1 MNFLE
6 NIKLALESIRTN
18 FLRSLLTLM
27 IIAVG
32 ITCLVGILTATDTIL
47 FSISDSFNRVGANS
61 FSIYPKRETLK
72 TNTGGEMTKR
82 AAPIVFDQAMSY
94 KEDFNKSGVV
104 TSISMYCLNNAE
116 LKFGK
121 EKTNPTI
128 RVYGVDENY
137 LDVSAYEINLGRNF
151 TENEVMS
158 GDHKVIIGSDLVDL
172 LFNEKP
178 SAAMNQLIQIGA
190 TRYKVVGVLEEKGS
204 AVNNGADRRV
214 FIPLLNAKRY
224 YGYADKRYDVMSS
237 VQQTTQLENAISSGI
252 GVMRNVR
259 KLKVS
264 EENDFVIRKSDG
276 ILERLKE
283 MTTQLRLAT
292 FAIVFITLVG
302 AAIGLMNIMLVSV
315 TERTREIGLRK
326 AIGATSTNVLTQ
338 FLMEAVVITLLGGVV
353 GVILGMGLG
362 YGIALY
368 FKTAFVIPFQWMILA
383 FVVCAV
389 TGVVSGLYPAVKAAR
404 LDPIESLRY
413 E

>member
-6 NIKLALESIRTN
+6 NILLALESIRTN

-61 FSIYPKRETLK
+61 FSIYPKRETIK

-82 AAPIVFDQAMSY
+82 ADPIVFEQAMKF
-94 KEDFNKSGVV
+94 KEEFDKGGVTTAV
-104 TSISMYCLNNAE
+104 SMYCLNNAE

-121 EKTNPTI
+121 EKTNPTV
-128 RVYGVDENY
+128 RVYGIDENY
-137 LDVSAYEINLGRNF
+137 LDVSAYDVELGRNF
-151 TENEVMS
+151 TVNEVMS
-158 GDHKVIIGSDLVDL
+158 GEHKVIIGSEIVEL

-190 TRYKVVGVLEEKGS
+190 TRYKIVGVLKEKGS

-214 FIPLLNAKRY
+214 YIPLLNAKRY
-224 YGYADKRYDVMSS
+224 YGYADKRYDVMAS
-237 VQQTTQLENAISSGI
+237 VQQTTQLENAISAGI

-259 KLKVS
+259 KLKVAQ
-264 EENDFVIRKSDG
+264 ENDFEIRKSDG

-292 FAIVFITLVG
+292 FAIVFITLIG

-338 FLMEAVVITLLGGVV
+338 FLMEAVVITILGGIV
-353 GVILGMGLG
+353 GVIFGMLLG
-362 YGIALY
+362 YVIAQY
-368 FKTAFVIPFQWMILA
+368 FDTSFVIPFQWMILA

>member
-6 NIKLALESIRTN
+6 NIKLALESIKTN

-61 FSIYPKRETLK
+61 FSIYPKRETIK

-82 AAPIVFDQAMSY
+82 ADPIIFDQAIKF
-94 KEDFNKSGVV
+94 KEEFSHGGTM
-104 TSISMYCLNNAE
+104 TSVSTFCLSSAE

-121 EKTNPTI
+121 EKTNPTV
-128 RVYGVDENY
+128 RVYGIDENY
-137 LDVSAYEINLGRNF
+137 LDVSAYDIKEGRNF
-151 TENEVMS
+151 TGNEVMS
-158 GDHKVIIGSDLVDL
+158 GDHKVIIGKDIVDL
-172 LFNEKP
+172 LFNEK
-178 SAAMNQLIQIGA
+178 SAAAMNQVIQIGA
-190 TRYKVVGVLEEKGS
+190 TRYKVIGVLEEKGS

-224 YGYADKRYDVMSS
+224 YGYPNKRYDVMSAVS
-237 VQQTTQLENAISSGI
+237 QTTQLDNAISSGI

-292 FAIVFITLVG
+292 FAIVFITLIG

-326 AIGATSTNVLTQ
+326 AIGATSSNVLTQ
-338 FLMEAVVITLLGGVV
+338 FLIEAVVITLIGGLV
-353 GVILGMGLG
+353 GIVFGMAMG
-362 YGIALY
+362 YGISLY
-368 FKTAFVIPFQWMILA
+368 FKTSFVIPIQWMLLA
-383 FVVCAV
+383 FIVCCV
-389 TGVVSGLYPAVKAAR
+389 TGIVSGLYPAMKAAR

>member
-61 FSIYPKRETLK
+61 FSIYPKRETIK

-82 AAPIVFDQAMSY
+82 AAPIVFDQAMKF
-94 KEDFNKSGVV
+94 KEEFDQAGVTTAV
-104 TSISMYCLNNAE
+104 SMYCLNNAE

-121 EKTNPTI
+121 EKTNPTV

-137 LDVSAYEINLGRNF
+137 LDVSAYDVELGRNF
-151 TENEVMS
+151 TVNEVMS
-158 GDHKVIIGSDLVDL
+158 GDHKVIIGSEIVEL

-178 SAAMNQLIQIGA
+178 SAAVNQLIQIGA
-190 TRYKVVGVLEEKGS
+190 TRYKIVGVLKEKGS

-224 YGYADKRYDVMSS
+224 YGYADKRYDIMSA
-237 VQQTTQLENAISSGI
+237 VQQTTQIENAISAGI

-264 EENDFVIRKSDG
+264 EDNDFEIRKSDG

-292 FAIVFITLVG
+292 FAIVFITLIG

-338 FLMEAVVITLLGGVV
+338 FLMEAVVITILGGIV
-353 GVILGMGLG
+353 GVILGMILG
-362 YGIALY
+362 
-368 FKTAFVIPFQWMILA
+368 FVIAQYFNTSFVVPVQWMILA
-383 FVVCAV
+383 FVVCAI

>member
-6 NIKLALESIRTN
+6 NILLALESIKTN

-61 FSIYPKRETLK
+61 FSIYPKRETIK

-82 AAPIVFDQAMSY
+82 ADPIVFEQAMKF
-94 KEDFNKSGVV
+94 KEEFDKGGVTTAV
-104 TSISMYCLNNAE
+104 SMYCLNNAE

-121 EKTNPTI
+121 EKTNPTV

-137 LDVSAYEINLGRNF
+137 LDVSAYDVELGRNF
-151 TENEVMS
+151 TVNEVMS
-158 GDHKVIIGSDLVDL
+158 GEHKVIIGSEIVEL

-190 TRYKVVGVLEEKGS
+190 TRYKVVGVLKEKGS

-214 FIPLLNAKRY
+214 YIPLLNAKRY
-224 YGYADKRYDVMSS
+224 YGYADKRYDVMAA
-237 VQQTTQLENAISSGI
+237 VQQTTQLENAISAGI

-264 EENDFVIRKSDG
+264 EENDFEIRKSDG

-292 FAIVFITLVG
+292 FAIVFITLIG

-338 FLMEAVVITLLGGVV
+338 FLMEAVVITILGGIV
-353 GVILGMGLG
+353 GVIFGMLLGFI
-362 YGIALY
+362 IAQY
-368 FKTAFVIPFQWMILA
+368 FNTTFVIPFQWMILA

>member
-6 NIKLALESIRTN
+6 NILLALESIRTN

-61 FSIYPKRETLK
+61 FSIYPKRETIK

-82 AAPIVFDQAMSY
+82 ADPIVFEQAMKFKS
-94 KEDFNKSGVV
+94 EFDKSGVI
-104 TSISMYCLNNAE
+104 TSVSMYCSSNAE

-128 RVYGVDENY
+128 RVYGIDENY
-137 LDVSAYEINLGRNF
+137 LDVSAYDLNLGRNF
-151 TENEVMS
+151 TADEVLS
-158 GDHKVIIGSDLVDL
+158 GDHKVVIGNDLVDL

-190 TRYKVVGVLEEKGS
+190 TRYKVIGVLNEKGS
-204 AVNNGADRRV
+204 AVNNGADKRV

-224 YGYADKRYDVMSS
+224 YGYPDKRYDVMTA

-292 FAIVFITLVG
+292 FAIVFITLIG

-315 TERTREIGLRK
+315 TERTSEIGLRK
-326 AIGATSTNVLTQ
+326 AIGATSSNVMVQ

-353 GVILGMGLG
+353 GCILGSGLG
-362 YGIALY
+362 YGISVY
-368 FKTAFVIPFQWMILA
+368 FDTSFVMPFQWMILA